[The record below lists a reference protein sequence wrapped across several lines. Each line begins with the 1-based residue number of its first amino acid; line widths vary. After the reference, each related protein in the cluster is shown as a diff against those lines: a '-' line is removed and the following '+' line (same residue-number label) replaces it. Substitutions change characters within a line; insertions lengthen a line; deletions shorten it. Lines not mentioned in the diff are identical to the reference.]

1 MANTEPNIRPQFWCF
16 FTRNISAQWDT
27 PVFKVSSNKIH
38 VSPPPEIVF
47 LRSPTPSHLPH
58 VDSPEIVYDILEGNV
73 QNSFDIIKRLDHGMI
88 VGECH
93 YGMWL
98 TMPADRR
105 PSPEASLSGNYICI
119 KWFSDLISHYER
131 FSSFFLFFKQTKC
144 ICVSLREHVSG
155 KHESTWRGL
164 FNLTRS
170 DSVIPILVLLM
181 IGLQSQWH
189 LLRPS
194 RLHLKTFIHVL
205 FILSPCFSFA
215 ISMWPC
221 FPLLWHDRL

>member
-1 MANTEPNIRPQFWCF
+1 M
-16 FTRNISAQWDT
+16 
-27 PVFKVSSNKIH
+27 SSNEIH
-38 VSPPPEIVF
+38 VYLFFPEIVF

-58 VDSPEIVYDILEGNV
+58 MDSPEIVYDILEGNV

-105 PSPEASLSGNYICI
+105 PSPEASLSGNNICI

-131 FSSFFLFFKQTKC
+131 FSSFFFLFFKQTKC
-144 ICVSLREHVSG
+144 ICVSLREHISG
-155 KHESTWRGL
+155 KHESTRRGL

-170 DSVIPILVLLM
+170 DSVIPILGLLM
-181 IGLQSQWH
+181 IALQSRQH

-194 RLHLKTFIHVL
+194 QLRLKTFIHVL
-205 FILSPCFSFA
+205 FIPSPCFSFA

>member
-1 MANTEPNIRPQFWCF
+1 MAITEPNIRPQFWRSSLGTSQHSETHPSSKCHLIKSMF
-16 FTRNISAQWDT
+16 FS
-27 PVFKVSSNKIH
+27 
-38 VSPPPEIVF
+38 PPEIVF

-58 VDSPEIVYDILEGNV
+58 MDTPEIVYDILEGNV

-105 PSPEASLSGNYICI
+105 PSPEASLSGNNICI

-131 FSSFFLFFKQTKC
+131 FSSFFCSLNKPNAY
-144 ICVSLREHVSG
+144 VSLCGSTVSG
-155 KHESTWRGL
+155 KHESTRRGL

-170 DSVIPILVLLM
+170 DNVIPILVLLM
-181 IGLQSQWH
+181 IGLQSRWH

-194 RLHLKTFIHVL
+194 RLRLKTFSHVL
-205 FILSPCFSFA
+205 FIPSHA
-215 ISMWPC
+215 
-221 FPLLWHDRL
+221 FPSL